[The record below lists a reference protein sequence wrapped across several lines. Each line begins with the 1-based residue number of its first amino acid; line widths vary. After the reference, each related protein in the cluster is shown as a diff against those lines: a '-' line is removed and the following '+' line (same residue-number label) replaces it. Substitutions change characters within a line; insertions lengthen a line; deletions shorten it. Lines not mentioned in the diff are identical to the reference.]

1 MRKVSFSLLSFFL
14 VAVWATRVL
23 AISESGVL
31 FLLIEPGA
39 RPSGAGEAFVAIAD
53 DATATYYNP
62 AGLAFQ
68 EGKELVLMHT
78 NWLPAF
84 ANDLYYEFLGYAQH
98 VEGWGN
104 VGGNISFLSLGKQ
117 VRTGQSGNQ
126 PLGEFQSYDAAFSLS
141 YGTKLSA
148 NLAAGVT
155 MKAIY
160 SHLAEMGAGAEKG
173 EGTGTSFAVDLGV
186 LYKGPLPGLS
196 FGATLQNMGPAISY
210 IDVDQA
216 DPLPQNL
223 KVGFA
228 YRIVDTEYNRLL
240 VTTDVNKLL
249 VKRDPDGSTDPFY
262 KALVTAWND
271 RPLKEEVEELIE
283 NVGLEYWYGSWVA
296 LRAGYSN
303 DKAGELQTPT
313 FGVGLRYS
321 MFQFDMAYVPAQETP
336 LQDNT
341 RFSLSIKF

>member
-1 MRKVSFSLLSFFL
+1 MQKRLLAILLVFL
-14 VAVWATRVL
+14 GGLLWVTNSW

-68 EGKELVLMHT
+68 KGRELILMHT

-84 ANDLYYEFLGYAQH
+84 ANDLYYEFLGYTQY

-104 VGGNISFLSLGKQ
+104 LGFNVSFLSLGKQ
-117 VRTGQSGNQ
+117 VRTSESGEM
-126 PLGEFQSYDAAFSLS
+126 LGEFQSYDAAASFS
-141 YGTKLSA
+141 YGTKLSSK
-148 NLAAGVT
+148 LAAGVT
-155 MKAIY
+155 MKLIY
-160 SHLAEMGAGAEKG
+160 SHLADIGAGEEKG
-173 EGTGTSFAVDLGV
+173 EGRGVSFAIDLGI
-186 LYKGPLPGLS
+186 LYKDLLPRLS
-196 FGATLQNMGPAISY
+196 IGAALQNMGPAISY
-210 IDVDQA
+210 IDAEQA

-223 KVGFA
+223 RVGFA
-228 YRIVDTEYNRLL
+228 YRLVDNEYNRLL
-240 VTTDVNKLL
+240 VTADVNKFL
-249 VKRDPDGSTDPFY
+249 VRRDPDGSTDPFY
-262 KALVTAWND
+262 KALVTAWYD
-271 RPLKEEVEELIE
+271 RPLREEIEGMIE
-283 NVGLEYWYGSWVA
+283 NIGIEYWYGSWVA

-313 FGVGLRYS
+313 FGVGLKYS
-321 MFQFDMAYVPAQETP
+321 MFQFDIAYLPFLETP

-341 RFSLSIKF
+341 RFSLSVKF